1 MRSEQF
7 ETFEYVLTEIDIF
20 LCYTYS
26 SAFLWR
32 LHAKSFECF
41 LTANEYFNLSFIAK
55 ITFIPLTYIL
65 KMFLKQFLRK
75 QVSAKQSN
83 AFISQIFTEYPLI
96 DKCIGLITVN
106 RIHGWE
112 THWNSLSMLGRS
124 LCKNVVLPH
133 HVCIVFSSNQPIT
146 MSE

>member
-20 LCYTYS
+20 LCYIN
-26 SAFLWR
+26 SAALYGASTR
-32 LHAKSFECF
+32 KVLSVSPLPMSI
-41 LTANEYFNLSFIAK
+41 LTCLLLLK

-65 KMFLKQFLRK
+65 KMFLKQSLRK

-96 DKCIGLITVN
+96 DKCIGLI
-106 RIHGWE
+106 
-112 THWNSLSMLGRS
+112 
-124 LCKNVVLPH
+124 VLP
-133 HVCIVFSSNQPIT
+133 P
-146 MSE
+146 